1 MDVVVHVS
9 LTSDRLT
16 WHLMARLAG
25 SASGFCS
32 CPIQSLVSDAP
43 HQRST
48 MPYRING
55 REKTGSANIMAF
67 HQGFIIERTSM
78 LSVYRPCGR
87 RSEVAVTKS
96 DIASKPNF
104 KYIHTVTKVSGCV
117 LFWALVG
124 DELMGCARTE
134 MPQ

>member
-67 HQGFIIERTSM
+67 LCVNVIDNTINSAAMGSRTPKVL
-78 LSVYRPCGR
+78 LSNAR
-87 RSEVAVTKS
+87 RCSLYMDHAAAGAKS
-96 DIASKPNF
+96 QLQSPI
-104 KYIHTVTKVSGCV
+104 
-117 LFWALVG
+117 
-124 DELMGCARTE
+124 
-134 MPQ
+134 